1 MELIKVSGFGRSESG
16 KSGASRLR
24 SSGKIPA
31 VLYGRKAEPLSLAVT
46 PKDIVSVLGSEHGR
60 NAVIQLDVD
69 GKDQGLVMLGEYQ
82 YHPVTRALLHA
93 DLIRIS
99 AEEPVDVEVPFEVT
113 GKPKG
118 VVMGGILRVVFRK
131 LPVRCLPGQV
141 PVKIVYDV
149 TELDLDEH
157 VAVSQLSLPEGV
169 SIRLPA
175 AQTVAGI
182 VGDDKKGEEEAAP
195 AGAAA
200 AAAAAPAAA
209 KK

>member
-1 MELIKVSGFGRSESG
+1 
-16 KSGASRLR
+16 
-24 SSGKIPA
+24 
-31 VLYGRKAEPLSLAVT
+31 
-46 PKDIVSVLGSEHGR
+46 
-60 NAVIQLDVD
+60 
-69 GKDQGLVMLGEYQ
+69 
-82 YHPVTRALLHA
+82 
-93 DLIRIS
+93 
-99 AEEPVDVEVPFEVT
+99 VT